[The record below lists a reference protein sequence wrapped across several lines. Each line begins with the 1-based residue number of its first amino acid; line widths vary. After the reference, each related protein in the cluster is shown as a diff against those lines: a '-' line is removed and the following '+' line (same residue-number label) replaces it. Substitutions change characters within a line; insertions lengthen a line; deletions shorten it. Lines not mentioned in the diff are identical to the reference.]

1 MGQNGLKRTIN
12 LLTAGAIALSGAV
25 LPVRAQDTPA
35 PDAPAEGVPAV
46 EQSVSAQDPLC
57 RAANRSTPIFESA
70 STISSALRLVP
81 PDGFVRL
88 VAVPPAGSQFAQ
100 INLPIAGYIQTAV
113 LKSCGAPPPP
123 PRTSCRILRMPD
135 AVNVRSAPTV
145 IQPNIIGSLLR
156 GQRVFVVLDA
166 NGNVVS
172 RQADGYNWVQVDLTN
187 TPFFRPSGT
196 GWLYNSII
204 GSPNSNLGYCP

>member
-1 MGQNGLKRTIN
+1 MNQTGLKTTTN
-12 LLTAGAIALSGAV
+12 LFAAVAIALTGMV
-25 LPVRAQDTPA
+25 LPAMAQDTPA
-35 PDAPAEGVPAV
+35 PDSPAEGVPAV
-46 EQSVSAQDPLC
+46 EQAVPTQDPLC
-57 RAANRSTPIFESA
+57 RAANRSTPIFESN

-81 PDGFVRL
+81 PDGLVRL
-88 VAVPPAGSQFAQ
+88 VAVPPTGSQFAQ
-100 INLPIAGYIQTAV
+100 INLPVAGYIQTAV

-123 PRTSCRILRMPD
+123 PRTSCRVLRMPE

-145 IQPNIIGSLLR
+145 NQSNVIASLLR

-196 GWLYNSII
+196 GWLYNSIV
-204 GSPNSNLGYCP
+204 GSPNSNLAFCQ